1 MAIELLP
8 DEYKS
13 LLQETVCLYSTQ
25 TRIQIK
31 KLLTDDGK
39 ILVGTKRKKTG
50 NGKYPWDCSTL
61 EEAIRVTTNDDELLP
76 FYEYFEYTK
85 CYKYSLPLFFEWIT
99 ADSQEDMNLHT
110 HLRTLCEQAKIQKF
124 DKDEAFK
131 IPTFVADDV
140 KKCLPSFMVE
150 GDYLLIKFVLQK
162 TLANPH
168 DGETITF
175 RYPFILS
182 LNTKNHFLEIR
193 FDGIKYGEEAHRDF
207 VKPFIDYLMRWMQD
221 VLQVKLFNVKQDD
234 ILDKIK
240 NDHSGKA
247 VIYKQLMEMPS
258 GGSAELTASDDR
270 DYILPFVGEIRELM
284 EENSDLFAS
293 APEIKVLLEEYLRDK
308 ELTANYPY
316 IYVRWLDAIKT
327 KEFVVKLVFDYYDA
341 KFIQLHHMQC
351 AGRLMKERMDYA
363 IEYLYESGSFTKGA
377 PI

>member
-1 MAIELLP
+1 MAIEMLP
-8 DEYKS
+8 GEYKS
-13 LLQETVCLYSTQ
+13 LIHETVCQYSTQ
-25 TRIQIK
+25 TRNQIK
-31 KLLTDDGK
+31 KMLTDEGK

-61 EEAIRVTTNDDELLP
+61 EEAIRVTTNDDDLLP
-76 FYEYFEYTK
+76 FYEYFEYVK
-85 CYKYSLPLFFEWIT
+85 CYKYSLPLFYEWKKPGSEEVLELDT
-99 ADSQEDMNLHT
+99 YLGA
-110 HLRTLCEQAKIQKF
+110 LCEQKKIQKF
-124 DKDEAFK
+124 DKNETFE

-140 KKCLPSFMVE
+140 KKCLPSFMIE

-162 TLANPH
+162 TLVNPH

-182 LNTKNHFLEIR
+182 FNTKNQLLEIR
-193 FDGIKYGEEAHRDF
+193 FDGIKYGEETHRDF
-207 VKPFIDYLMRWMQD
+207 VKPFIDYLLRWMQD
-221 VLQVKLFNVKQDD
+221 VLQVKLFNIKQDD
-234 ILDKIK
+234 VLDKIK

-270 DYILPFVGEIRELM
+270 DYILPFVDEIRELM
-284 EENSDLFAS
+284 EENADLFAS
-293 APEIKVLLEEYLRDK
+293 APEIKVLLENYLRDK

-316 IYVRWLDAIKT
+316 IYVRWLDAIKG
-327 KEFVVKLVFDYYDA
+327 KEFVVKLVFDYYDM
-341 KFIQLHHMQC
+341 KFVQLHHMQC

-363 IEYLYESGSFTKGA
+363 IEYLYESGSFTKGD